1 MDTVVIWKV
10 ASSDTPTPSAL
21 GSLDSREFPFEQL
34 LVLWD
39 SLFAEDPD
47 FTLVDYICVAML
59 LRIRWERT
67 ALIFTA
73 PVLSRI
79 RLTNF

>member
-1 MDTVVIWKV
+1 MDTIVIWKV
-10 ASSDTPTPSAL
+10 ASLNIPTPSAL
-21 GSLDSREFPFEQL
+21 GSFHSREFPFEQL
-34 LVLWD
+34 LALWD

-67 ALIFTA
+67 APISTILVF
-73 PVLSRI
+73 SYI